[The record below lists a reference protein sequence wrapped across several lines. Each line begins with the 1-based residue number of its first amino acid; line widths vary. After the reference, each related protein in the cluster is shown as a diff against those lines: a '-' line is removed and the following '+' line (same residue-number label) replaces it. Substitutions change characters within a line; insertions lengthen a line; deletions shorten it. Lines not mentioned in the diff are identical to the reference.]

1 MKNLTFLII
10 FSTFLWTSGLSQQ
23 VNKITQYPFQ
33 YAGAKVSLKTAP
45 IRYIYG
51 PNFEIETRINN
62 SFSAIVSFQRYN
74 RDFSS
79 PKFTASK
86 QTNVESLLS
95 NFSLFKGDGFQGV
108 IGGRYYL
115 MAEKDNH
122 YRFYLEARL
131 RYKEFSYD
139 DSLSSSIDPSRPPQ
153 DVYYQEYQVS
163 RGTQI
168 IWGFKRPWRMFNES
182 MIGEFEIYLGAGYYE
197 MTRKYET
204 TEVNS
209 NGVLNV
215 ERSQVTE
222 ALPQLLFG
230 LNLGLGY

>member
-1 MKNLTFLII
+1 MKKRTGLTILLFCFTLTG
-10 FSTFLWTSGLSQQ
+10 FSQQ
-23 VNKITQYPFQ
+23 AKEVTEFPFQ

-45 IRYIYG
+45 IRYLYG

-62 SFSAIVSFQRYN
+62 SFSAIVNFQKYN

-86 QTNVESLLS
+86 QTNFESLLS
-95 NFSLFKGDGFQGV
+95 NFSLFTGNGYQGFL
-108 IGGRYYL
+108 GGRYYL
-115 MAEKDNH
+115 LAEKDNH

-139 DSLSSSIDPSRPPQ
+139 DSLSNSIDPMDPPQ
-153 DVYYQEYQVS
+153 NVYYQEFQVS
-163 RGTQI
+163 RGAQL

-182 MIGEFEIYLGAGYYE
+182 LIGELEIYLGGGYFE
-197 MTRKYET
+197 MTRKYQT
-204 TEVNS
+204 TSINS
-209 NGVLNV
+209 NGLV
-215 ERSQVTE
+215 EVKRSQATE

-230 LNLGLGY
+230 LNIGLGY